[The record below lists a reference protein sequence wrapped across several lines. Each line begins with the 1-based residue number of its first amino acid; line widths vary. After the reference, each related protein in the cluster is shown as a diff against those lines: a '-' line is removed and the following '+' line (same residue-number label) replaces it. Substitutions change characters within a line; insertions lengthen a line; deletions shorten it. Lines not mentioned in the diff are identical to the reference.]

1 MYIRVCTCRYTST
14 TYGRPPQKVLL
25 DVVHD
30 LQLLECPALMDAL
43 NQAAGYDNGQVG
55 WTKLSEYCSPSQSG
69 DNGLGEPVRSR
80 SEDVVLRSVRGAVGR

>member
-1 MYIRVCTCRYTST
+1 MYIRRVCTCRYTST

-43 NQAAGYDNGQVG
+43 NQAAGYENGQWG
-55 WTKLSEYCSPSQSG
+55 
-69 DNGLGEPVRSR
+69 GEQYGCNI
-80 SEDVVLRSVRGAVGR
+80 VLRRKVETMD